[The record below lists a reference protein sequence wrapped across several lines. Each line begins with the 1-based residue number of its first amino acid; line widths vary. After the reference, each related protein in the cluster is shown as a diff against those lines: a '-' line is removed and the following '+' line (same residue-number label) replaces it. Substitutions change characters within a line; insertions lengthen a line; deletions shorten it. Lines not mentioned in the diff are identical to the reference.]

1 MLFMT
6 LASLKHCGSWDIAA
20 AVFKEAPPTFSKRV
34 TGFIECLYPFLKAKY
49 IDNMASK
56 WTMTQLRSCGHSFKN
71 FPMALYAVDVT
82 FQKTNAPVGS
92 FAEKKRFFSKK
103 HGQYGLKVEVSVLPN
118 GYAINVTSAAPGSI
132 ADLTIC
138 EENEGF
144 HLVMLAKRPD
154 EESMH
159 DNGRHQEQH
168 PGSWALLADKGYQ
181 GLQRRLRAITPTKK
195 PPGGML
201 SSSELVQNDKIASDR
216 KSKKRITVALTT
228 NAAGTKSIDPL
239 FIGTAAKSRCC
250 GGQTPAELGFDYY
263 ASKKGRVDSDIVNS
277 YLEAL
282 NVKMAEQ
289 GRKVLMLLDNAP
301 PHLVFE
307 TTPLS
312 NVRVKKLPP
321 NTTNTTAFLQLQDA
335 ES

>member
-1 MLFMT
+1 
-6 LASLKHCGSWDIAA
+6 
-20 AVFKEAPPTFSKRV
+20 
-34 TGFIECLYPFLKAKY
+34 
-49 IDNMASK
+49 MASK

-216 KSKKRITVALTT
+216 VIVEKVFGRLKTLWAIVSDTYMWKRENYDMFFGTCVALT
-228 NAAGTKSIDPL
+228 NVHIQFMPL
-239 FIGTAAKSRCC
+239 QQEDGDEYNRYLNRILEIGASMKARRSKLASTSREKRKMRLS
-250 GGQTPAELGFDYY
+250 TLIPSVESFDEVYY
-263 ASKKGRVDSDIVNS
+263 DSGDNS
-277 YLEAL
+277 GIFDE
-282 NVKMAEQ
+282 
-289 GRKVLMLLDNAP
+289 
-301 PHLVFE
+301 
-307 TTPLS
+307 
-312 NVRVKKLPP
+312 
-321 NTTNTTAFLQLQDA
+321 
-335 ES
+335 